1 MRKKDFVI
9 IAIFLL
15 VAAIL
20 WIWTSKRPDGDIA
33 AGEVVIYKDGQV
45 FAAVPLTVERTV
57 VVEDENGSRN
67 VIRVEDGKAE
77 MIEASCPDQICVHS
91 RPVQKN
97 GQSIICLP
105 NRVSV
110 EVRSTQ
116 ENEIDGVSE

>member
-1 MRKKDFVI
+1 MI